1 MTPQGLINRVLT
13 ENITRFEEW
22 PGDVKKVFDY
32 DPESAEALL
41 DEAGYPRGADGIRFK
56 TELMHLAR
64 YDLNYSELLA
74 SYWNKIG
81 IDVEIQVLPV
91 AEFASRRSERD
102 FEMLSAEGAGFWFPL
117 GLASRYMA
125 ATAWNSSN
133 VNDPVYA
140 AMYEPKISDSDLE
153 DRGRN
158 AGYPAPPA
166 QIRTCALTHTAPTFG
181 G

>member
-13 ENITRFEEW
+13 ENITRWKSGPEMSRRSLTTIR
-22 PGDVKKVFDY
+22 KV
-32 DPESAEALL
+32 PKHCLMRL
-41 DEAGYPRGADGIRFK
+41 YPRGADGIRFK

-153 DRGRN
+153 GRKKSS
-158 AGYPAPPA
+158 
-166 QIRTCALTHTAPTFG
+166 
-181 G
+181 